1 MNVQRFTGRTNKLAL
16 EQVRAAMG
24 SEALILSNKRTTEG
38 VEICAML
45 ESGSIVSAIEQAR
58 PASETL
64 MSGTNE
70 IALAHLKREL
80 TDLRETLH
88 AALGERQW
96 QDSAGKRPVIATIE
110 QRLSTL
116 GLPRPLMGELVEGI
130 KNDAK
135 LDDGWH
141 QAISLLA
148 SRIEVL
154 TDAEQIGLRV
164 KAFIGGSG
172 AERAIAIQ
180 QSVAGAL
187 REFAP
192 NEIAVISML
201 SDPSSVL
208 GRYCHEQEVVSYMAP
223 DAASLKKALTAVKSC
238 RQVFIETPDLMP
250 SKGSQDPALSA
261 LLNQRASITAL
272 LVLPCTSQTEYLDLL
287 VEHAEQL
294 PVAGAVLTQLEEATS
309 LGAVLGIL
317 VAHELP
323 VAGVADADNTEIAQ
337 ITAEGLINQS
347 KRLARRKLDRKNQQL
362 KVAV

>member
-24 SEALILSNKRTTEG
+24 SEALILSNKRTAEG

-45 ESGSIVSAIEQAR
+45 EAGSIVSAIEQAR
-58 PASETL
+58 PASETS
-64 MSGTNE
+64 MGGTNE

-116 GLPRPLMGELVEGI
+116 GLPRPLIGELVEGI
-130 KNDAK
+130 KNDVK

-141 QAISLLA
+141 QAISFLA

-192 NEIAVISML
+192 NEMAVISML

-208 GRYCHEQEVVSYMAP
+208 GRYCHEQEVVSYLAP

-238 RQVFIETPDLMP
+238 RQVFIETPDLLP
-250 SKGSQDPALSA
+250 SQGSQDPALGA
-261 LLNQRASITAL
+261 LLKQRAGLTAL
-272 LVLPCTSQTEYLDLL
+272 LVLPCSAQREYLEL
-287 VEHAEQL
+287 VADHSEQL
-294 PVAGAVLTQLEEATS
+294 PIAGAVLTGLEDATS
-309 LGAVLGIL
+309 LGAVLGL
-317 VAHELP
+317 LARREVP
-323 VAGVADADNTEIAQ
+323 VAGVADSLNQ
-337 ITAEGLINQS
+337 GLLSITSEGLINES
-347 KRLARRKLDRKNQQL
+347 KRLARRNLDRKNQQL